1 MGTDKALLD
10 AMLATPD
17 SLEDGRLNGAT
28 VFVKAFPY
36 NTITY
41 TYEKTA
47 TPAPIA
53 TGYNFTVGKNAV
65 WSSGD
70 LGFKIENTEV
80 DKNAAGDK
88 VFDRFQGI
96 EVDGQTVDPSNYEA
110 KAGSVVL
117 TLRESYIRSL
127 GTGRHSIKAKFRG
140 GESASTSFSVTRA
153 GAGSSVSSRP
163 GAGAGAASRPGMARV
178 GAVHRN
184 VVKTGDSSNAFTYAL
199 ALVLAAAALAG
210 VVSYRRKRA

>member
-1 MGTDKALLD
+1 MLLE
-10 AMLATPD
+10 TKC
-17 SLEDGRLNGAT
+17 SN
-28 VFVKAFPY
+28 
-36 NTITY
+36 
-41 TYEKTA
+41 
-47 TPAPIA
+47 
-53 TGYNFTVGKNAV
+53 
-65 WSSGD
+65 
-70 LGFKIENTEV
+70 
-80 DKNAAGDK
+80 
-88 VFDRFQGI
+88 RFQGI
-96 EVDGQTVDPSNYEA
+96 EVDGQAVDPSNYEA

-184 VVKTGDSSNAFTYAL
+184 VVKTGDNSNVIYICSSSRSCRCSSCRSCFLQKKESVAY
-199 ALVLAAAALAG
+199 
-210 VVSYRRKRA
+210 YEIY